1 MSNQT
6 ASVIFLPVSLGEAFD
21 KLTILD
27 IKLSNINDIR
37 RQSVE
42 AEYTALYTKL
52 EHFIA
57 DYKSLYESTKKV
69 NILIWKLM
77 DKLRDGNLPDSDY
90 LKTAKEMIDLN
101 DVRFRIKNKINSIT
115 KSQYTEQKGYKI
127 NILFIEF
134 DEGVIITGEF
144 IKPIRY
150 YSYIYDQIVIC
161 VKNDDLLR
169 SEFHYDTTIHFV
181 KDAPSEYKRKIQVG
195 KDCAFSAANI
205 LEAFS
210 LTLSDIDSIL

>member
-6 ASVIFLPVSLGEAFD
+6 ASVLYLPVSLGEAFD

-27 IKLSNINDIR
+27 IKLSNINDSR

-42 AEYTALYTKL
+42 AEYSALYTKL
-52 EHFIA
+52 ENFIA
-57 DYKSLYESTKKV
+57 DYKTLYESTKKV

-77 DKLRDGNLPDSDY
+77 DKLRDGNLPDCDY
-90 LKTAKEMIDLN
+90 LKTAREMIDLN

-127 NILFIEF
+127 NTLVIDF
-134 DEGVIITGEF
+134 DEGVVITEEF

-150 YSYIYDQIVIC
+150 YSYIYDQIIIC
-161 VKNDDLLR
+161 IKNDEGILR
-169 SEFHYDTTIHFV
+169 SEFHYDTTIQFV
-181 KDAPSEYKRKIQVG
+181 KDAPSEYKWKIQVG
-195 KDCAFSAANI
+195 STAGNV

-210 LTLSDIDSIL
+210 LTLSDIESIL

>member
-1 MSNQT
+1 MSNQN
-6 ASVIFLPVSLGEAFD
+6 ASVLFLPVSLGEAFD

-27 IKLSNINDIR
+27 IKLSNINDSR

-90 LKTAKEMIDLN
+90 LKTAREMIDLN

-127 NILFIEF
+127 NTLVIEV
-134 DEGVIITGEF
+134 DEGVAITEEF

-150 YSYIYDQIVIC
+150 YSYIYDQIIIC
-161 VKNDDLLR
+161 IKNDDGMLR
-169 SEFHYDTTIHFV
+169 REFHYDTTIHFV
-181 KDAPSEYKRKIQVG
+181 EDAPSEYKRKIQVNSTAG
-195 KDCAFSAANI
+195 TI

-210 LTLSDIDSIL
+210 LTLSDMESIL